1 MHKRDKTLNSGKI
14 DTELATAMTTSA
26 YFWILF
32 FEHQLVTTNTPFQ
45 QKDRFKATRRHSR
58 SKHWHLL
65 GYALTDQHD
74 MRDILHTRVMPHA
87 DCCTFTFKPPPKRKG
102 PQIKKLQVHG
112 LCDLRVKY
120 NLQVMFEET
129 S

>member
-14 DTELATAMTTSA
+14 VTELATAMTTSA

-32 FEHQLVTTNTPFQ
+32 FEHQLVITNTPFQ
-45 QKDRFKATRRHSR
+45 QKDRFKATWRHSR

-102 PQIKKLQVHG
+102 PQMKKLQARK
-112 LCDLRVKY
+112 LRDPKVKN
-120 NLQVMFEET
+120 NL
-129 S
+129 